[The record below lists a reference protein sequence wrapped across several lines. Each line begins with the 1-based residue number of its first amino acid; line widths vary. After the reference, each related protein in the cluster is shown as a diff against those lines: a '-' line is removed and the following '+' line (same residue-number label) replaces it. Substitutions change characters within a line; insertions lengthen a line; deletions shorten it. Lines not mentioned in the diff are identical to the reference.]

1 MKKIIAATLFCAT
14 IAIPAVA
21 QGPHSGTLALNAG
34 SLSQSSANTAA
45 NMVPVSGA
53 VAAPVGGSLYG
64 GDLATGKP
72 DPGISL
78 PAGPA
83 PSIAWILALGFL
95 GLVIL
100 RRTRSSNG
108 F

>member
-1 MKKIIAATLFCAT
+1 MKKIVAATLFCAT
-14 IAIPAVA
+14 IAVPAVA
-21 QGPHSGTLALNAG
+21 QGPHSTLALNGVSPAD
-34 SLSQSSANTAA
+34 ANASA

-53 VAAPVGGSLYG
+53 VAAPVAGQAGFYG
-64 GDLATGKP
+64 GDMATRKPAAGLAA
-72 DPGISL
+72 

-83 PSIAWILALGFL
+83 PSFAWLLALGFL

>member
-14 IAIPAVA
+14 IAVPAVA
-21 QGPHSGTLALNAG
+21 QGPHSTLVIHGVSPAGANA
-34 SLSQSSANTAA
+34 AA
-45 NMVPVSGA
+45 NLVPVSGA
-53 VAAPVGGSLYG
+53 VAAPVAGTAGLYG
-64 GDLATGKP
+64 GDMATEKP
-72 DPGISL
+72 TGALSL
-78 PAGPA
+78 PSGPA
-83 PSIAWILALGFL
+83 PSFAWLMALGFL

>member
-14 IAIPAVA
+14 IAAPAVA
-21 QGPHSGTLALNAG
+21 QGPHSTLALNGVSPSGA
-34 SLSQSSANTAA
+34 SAAA
-45 NMVPVSGA
+45 NLVPVSGA
-53 VAAPVGGSLYG
+53 VAAPVAGAALYG
-64 GDLATGKP
+64 GDMAAEKP
-72 DPGISL
+72 AASTLGL
-78 PAGPA
+78 PSGPA
-83 PSIAWILALGFL
+83 PSFAWLMALGFL